1 MVLESPF
8 YGARKPAAQR
18 GSKLLRVS
26 DLLAL
31 GWATIAESIALLNW
45 LREEGYGPLG
55 GSGHCGGGRKGTAPW
70 VWLGCWGGP

>member
-26 DLLAL
+26 DLLTL
-31 GWATIAESIALLNW
+31 GFATIAESIHLLNW
-45 LREEGYGPLG
+45 LRHEGFGPLG
-55 GSGHCGGGRKGTAPW
+55 ASCPAP
-70 VWLGCWGGP
+70 